1 MCYASILTTQ
11 NRIPVETMAS
21 FQDHKS
27 KIHLALKLISL
38 QFNRY
43 PENEKRKTKPQ
54 TTRK

>member
-11 NRIPVETMAS
+11 NRIPVETTAS

-27 KIHLALKLISL
+27 KIHLALKLISP
-38 QFNRY
+38 QFNRC
-43 PENEKRKTKPQ
+43 PENEKNEKPQ